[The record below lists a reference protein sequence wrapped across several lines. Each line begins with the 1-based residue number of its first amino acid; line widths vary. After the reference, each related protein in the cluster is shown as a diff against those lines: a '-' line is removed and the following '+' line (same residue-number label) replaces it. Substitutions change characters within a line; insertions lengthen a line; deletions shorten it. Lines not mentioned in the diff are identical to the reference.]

1 MSKLRLDKLLSHMGY
16 GSRKEV
22 RQLIKNGS
30 ITVNDILCRQP
41 ETVVDTQNDRVAVG
55 QTLLIY
61 EKYCYLM
68 MNKPAGYLSANTDCH
83 APTVMDL
90 LPEPYDR
97 MTLFVAGRL
106 DKDTEGLLLLTNDG
120 QFAHN
125 MLSPKKHVPKTYY
138 ALIDGKITADDAAAF
153 TAGITLDDGLLCQ
166 PAQLEIITNGNPS
179 EILLTIT
186 EGKFHQVKRMF
197 AARGHTVL
205 YLKRQKIGKL
215 TLDETLSKGSIK
227 KLTDDDLVLIGAER
241 GV

>member
-1 MSKLRLDKLLSHMGY
+1 
-16 GSRKEV
+16 
-22 RQLIKNGS
+22 
-30 ITVNDILCRQP
+30 
-41 ETVVDTQNDRVAVG
+41 
-55 QTLLIY
+55 
-61 EKYCYLM
+61 M

-166 PAQLEIITNGNPS
+166 PAQLEII
-179 EILLTIT
+179 